1 MKSWFFTLLVV
12 LFGMGQV
19 ACACTAGAEAGVQVA
34 AVEQAQIAEAGHD
47 CHHETR
53 SLKTETPA
61 KSDPAD
67 CDHCKS
73 GSGALQTAAA
83 DLMPAQIASAP
94 VIAILPSVGVIVAAG
109 ETRAPERRRLRLWT
123 GPPARTLVTL
133 KVKNLN

>member
-19 ACACTAGAEAGVQVA
+19 ACACTASAEAGVQVA
-34 AVEQAQIAEAGHD
+34 AVEQAQIAKAGHD
-47 CHHETR
+47 CHQETR

-61 KSDPAD
+61 KSHPAD

-83 DLMPAQIASAP
+83 DLMPAQFASAP
-94 VIAILPSVGVIVAAG
+94 VAAILQTARASAAVD
-109 ETRAPERRRLRLWT
+109 ETRAPERQLRLWT
-123 GPPARTLVTL
+123 GPPERTLVTL

>member
-34 AVEQAQIAEAGHD
+34 VVEQAQIAEAGHE
-47 CHHETR
+47 CHHDTR
-53 SLKTETPA
+53 SLKTEAPA
-61 KSDPAD
+61 KSQPED

-94 VIAILPSVGVIVAAG
+94 VIAILPSAVVFVAA
-109 ETRAPERRRLRLWT
+109 EVTRAPERRLRLWT
-123 GPPARTLVTL
+123 GPPERTLVTL

>member
-53 SLKTETPA
+53 SLKTETPV
-61 KSDPAD
+61 KSHPVD
-67 CDHCKS
+67 CDHCKL
-73 GSGALQTAAA
+73 GSAALQTAAA
-83 DLMPAQIASAP
+83 DLMPAQFLSAP
-94 VIAILPSVGVIVAAG
+94 IIAILPSAGVFVAA
-109 ETRAPERRRLRLWT
+109 EDTRAPERRLRFWT
-123 GPPARTLVTL
+123 GPPERTLVTL